1 MLAPKA
7 FIDMLSYVLR
17 RLLATFPVMLVVAII
32 VFSLLYLSPGDPAT
46 VLAGEQATTEEVE
59 QLRVS
64 LGLNEPFLTR
74 FLSWFGGVLTG
85 DLGASMFSGRSVSS
99 LIVQR
104 LEPTIALTL
113 CALTLAVAIALP
125 LGIIAAWRAGRFAD
139 RFAMGFAVLGF
150 SVPVFVLSYILILV
164 FSTQLRW
171 LPVQGYTPLS
181 EGLWPFL
188 RHMILPSAS
197 LGLVYAALIARIT
210 RATMMDVLSQDYI
223 RTARAKGLG
232 MGPVLISHALKNAA
246 IPIVTVIGIGFA
258 LLISG
263 VVVTETV
270 FNIPGVGRLTVD
282 AILRR
287 DYPVIQGVV
296 LIFSACYVLVNLLVD
311 LSYGLF
317 DPRVRR

>member
-1 MLAPKA
+1 
-7 FIDMLSYVLR
+7 MLSYVLR
-17 RLLATFPVMLVVAII
+17 RLLATFPVMLVVAVI

-59 QLRVS
+59 QLRVA

-85 DLGASMFSGRSVSS
+85 DLGTSIFSGRSVMS

-113 CALTLAVAIALP
+113 CALTLAVVIALP

-188 RHMILPSAS
+188 RHMILPSVS

-210 RATMMDVLSQDYI
+210 RATMMEVLSQDYI

-232 MGPVLISHALKNAA
+232 MGSVLISHAHKNAA

-287 DYPVIQGVV
+287 DYPIIQGVV
-296 LIFSACYVLVNLLVD
+296 LIFSASYVMVNLLVD